1 MSSDRRHLSCTYPWR
16 RSRNS
21 YESWEFLE
29 WKWETFETSHRGKQL
44 FVLHYAHITHH
55 SMKLVSWNVNGIRAN
70 LWHGFLWYLESENP
84 DIIGLQEVK
93 ATLDQCPAQLDF
105 EEMGYSV
112 HWNSANKKWYS
123 GTAVLSK
130 VTPISVTYWLGLPE
144 HDEEGRVITLEYD
157 DFYFVNV
164 YTPNSKRELE
174 RLDYRQLWDSLFLDY
189 LRRLEMNRPVIFCG
203 DLNVAHKPI
212 DLAHPK
218 ANEHNAGYTQEERN
232 GFQSY
237 IDAGFIDTFRHFY
250 PDTENAYTWWSN
262 FSWARA
268 KNVGWRIDYF
278 LVSQSLKDRLLAA
291 SIQPEIF
298 GSDHCPIRL
307 EIEK

>member
-1 MSSDRRHLSCTYPWR
+1 M
-16 RSRNS
+16 
-21 YESWEFLE
+21 
-29 WKWETFETSHRGKQL
+29 
-44 FVLHYAHITHH
+44 
-55 SMKLVSWNVNGIRAN
+55 
-70 LWHGFLWYLESENP
+70 
-84 DIIGLQEVK
+84 
-93 ATLDQCPAQLDF
+93 
-105 EEMGYSV
+105 
-112 HWNSANKKWYS
+112 
-123 GTAVLSK
+123 
-130 VTPISVTYWLGLPE
+130 
-144 HDEEGRVITLEYD
+144 
-157 DFYFVNV
+157 NV

-262 FSWARA
+262 FS
-268 KNVGWRIDYF
+268 
-278 LVSQSLKDRLLAA
+278 
-291 SIQPEIF
+291 
-298 GSDHCPIRL
+298 
-307 EIEK
+307 